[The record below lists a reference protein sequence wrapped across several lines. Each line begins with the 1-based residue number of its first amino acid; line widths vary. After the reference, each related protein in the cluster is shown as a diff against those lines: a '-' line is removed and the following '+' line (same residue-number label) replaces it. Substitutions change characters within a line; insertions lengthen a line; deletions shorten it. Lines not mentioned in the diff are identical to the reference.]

1 MKNLISKLAVI
12 LLFCTL
18 TSSKNKDDVGY
29 VTLEVS
35 YMQTMGGAATI
46 QNTDTNMYYY
56 LNAVDTQD
64 QITVPYGNYVLISAA
79 TNSCG
84 SPLIHSVTTST
95 GSDSFVIDA
104 SNQGFIIYA
113 SCY

>member
-1 MKNLISKLAVI
+1 MKNLITKFAAV
-12 LLFCTL
+12 LLFFAL
-18 TSSKNKDDVGY
+18 TSLKNKDDVGY

-35 YMQTMGGAATI
+35 YMQTMGGSATI
-46 QNTDTNMYYY
+46 QNTDTNTYYY
-56 LNAVDTQD
+56 ITAVDTYG
-64 QITVPYGNYVLISAA
+64 QIEVPYGNYILVSAG

-95 GSDSFVIDA
+95 GTDYFTIDA
-104 SNQGFIIYA
+104 SNSFTIYA

>member
-1 MKNLISKLAVI
+1 MKNLITMLTAVV
-12 LLFCTL
+12 LFFTL
-18 TSSKNKDDVGY
+18 TSLKQKEDGGY

-35 YMQTMGGAATI
+35 YMQTMGGSAVI
-46 QNTDTNMYYY
+46 QNTSTNTYYY

-64 QITVPYGNYVLISAA
+64 QIQVPYGNYVLVSAG

-84 SPLIHSVTTST
+84 YPLIENVSTST
-95 GSDSFVIDA
+95 GYNDFVLDENNQSFT
-104 SNQGFIIYA
+104 IYA